1 MKVKETIPDLGEAL
15 TYGKTEDYR
24 QDMKDRQVM
33 EGKHSEIV
41 RYHGGRRTRYAGLD
55 RVFAGEAW
63 RCLVVNLK
71 RLFKLERMG
80 LVPVMG

>member
-1 MKVKETIPDLGEAL
+1 MKVKETITDLGEAL
-15 TYGKTEDYR
+15 RYGKTDDYR

-33 EGKHSEIV
+33 EGMHSEIV
-41 RYHGGRRTRYAGLD
+41 RNHGGRRTRYCGLD

-80 LVPVMG
+80 LVPAM